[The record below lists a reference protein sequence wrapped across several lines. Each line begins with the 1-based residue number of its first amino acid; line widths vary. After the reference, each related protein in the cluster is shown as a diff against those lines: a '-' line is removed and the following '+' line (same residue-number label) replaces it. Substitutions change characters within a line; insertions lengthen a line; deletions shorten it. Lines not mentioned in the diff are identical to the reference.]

1 MSDNEDRDL
10 QALQRQLEDAFETTR
25 PRAGFEDDLWSRMQ
39 ARRPLWAQVRDFFA
53 GLIESVRRVPVAPA
67 ATVAVVL
74 VLAIG
79 IGIISFGGFRGG
91 GAGGATSATS
101 RDSQTAPF
109 AGGAG
114 APGAFGRLPGLA
126 LQPVP
131 GAETAPKTAGPT
143 GPLAGQSAVGLYF
156 GPANLVWAGHFNF
169 QVTSAPVYRYAE
181 PTIATAD
188 QFAATLGAT
197 RQTGLEGLAPLG
209 EYAGSGFVLGIAGTS
224 QSPLREPFFFLTP
237 DRSKLAAPAPT
248 AIDTANAFL
257 AAHNLVPAW
266 PYVVATVQSGD
277 VVRVLYLRQFAVQ
290 GVGEAYMVDGVGE
303 RHGLEVDLRGGQPL
317 QVGGPLPVS
326 LDTADYPMISAG
338 MAVQSALKSSPAGPA
353 SIEPIPTVRLNTVEL
368 IYALAVGGDHSFY
381 EPAFLFSGTFIH
393 NGVTYVKRVL
403 VPAVDPSQRSS

>member
-1 MSDNEDRDL
+1 MSDNEDREL
-10 QALQRQLEDAFETTR
+10 QALQRQLDDAFETTR

-39 ARRPLWAQVRDFFA
+39 ARRPPWAQVRDFFA
-53 GLIESVRRVPVAPA
+53 GLIASVRRVPAAPA
-67 ATVAVVL
+67 AAVAVVL

-79 IGIISFGGFRGG
+79 IGILSLGGFHGG

-109 AGGAG
+109 AGGAS
-114 APGAFGRLPGLA
+114 APGAFGRLPGPA

-131 GAETAPKTAGPT
+131 GADTAPKTAGPT
-143 GPLAGQSAVGLYF
+143 GPLAGQSAVRLYF
-156 GPANLVWAGHFNF
+156 GPANLVWAGQFNI
-169 QVTSAPVYRYAE
+169 QVTSATVYRYAE
-181 PTIATAD
+181 PTTATAD
-188 QFAATLGAT
+188 QFATALGAS
-197 RQTGLEGLAPLG
+197 RQPGAAGQAGL
-209 EYAGSGFVLGIAGTS
+209 GSYSGTGFVLGVTGTTP
-224 QSPLREPFFFLTP
+224 SPLREPFFYLTP
-237 DRSKLAAPAPT
+237 DRSTLPAPGPT

-266 PYVVATVQSGD
+266 PYVAATVQSGD
-277 VVRVLYLRQFAVQ
+277 IVRVLYLRQFAVR

-326 LDTADYPMISAG
+326 LDTADYPIISAG
-338 MAVQSALKSSPAGPA
+338 LAVQSALKSSPAGPA
-353 SIEPIPTVRLNTVEL
+353 SIEPIPTVRFNTVEL
-368 IYALAVGGDHSFY
+368 VYALAVAGDYSFY
-381 EPAFLFSGTFIH
+381 EPAFLFSGSFTH

>member
-10 QALQRQLEDAFETTR
+10 QALQRQLDDAFETTR

-39 ARRPLWAQVRDFFA
+39 ARRPPWVQVRDFFA
-53 GLIESVRRVPVAPA
+53 GLIASVRRVPAAPA

-79 IGIISFGGFRGG
+79 IGIISFGGFHGG

-109 AGGAG
+109 AGGAN
-114 APGAFGRLPGLA
+114 APGAFGRLPGPA
-126 LQPVP
+126 LQPIP

-156 GPANLVWAGHFNF
+156 GPANLVWAGQFNF
-169 QVTSAPVYRYAE
+169 QVTSATVYRYAE
-181 PTIATAD
+181 PTMATAD
-188 QFAATLGAT
+188 QFAAALGASP
-197 RQTGLEGLAPLG
+197 QPGPTGSAGL
-209 EYAGSGFVLGIAGTS
+209 GSYSGTGFVLGVAGTT

-237 DRSKLAAPAPT
+237 DRSSLPAPGPT
-248 AIDTANAFL
+248 ATDTANAFL
-257 AAHNLVPAW
+257 AAHNLMPAW
-266 PYVVATVQSGD
+266 PYVVATVPAAD

-290 GVGEAYMVDGVGE
+290 GVGQSYLVDGVGE
-303 RHGLEVDLRGGQPL
+303 RHGLEVDLRQGQPL
-317 QVGGPLPVS
+317 QAAGPLPVT
-326 LDTADYPMISAG
+326 LDTADYPIISAAL
-338 MAVQSALKSSPAGPA
+338 AVQSALKSSPAAAA
-353 SIEPIPTVRLNTVEL
+353 SIEPIPTVRLTTVEVV
-368 IYALAVGGDHSFY
+368 YALAVAGDHSFY
-381 EPAFLFSGTFIH
+381 EPAFLFSGSFTH